1 MQYLQYVQEQPCGSD
16 KAGSSGQATRTNS
29 AKENR
34 QTAGFSND
42 LHSHLADMVGSRSC
56 IARYV
61 SGSVSV
67 PKTIGRRL
75 PSGSP
80 HNCRVQ
86 GFSLGSR

>member
-1 MQYLQYVQEQPCGSD
+1 MIATKLDPLGKRPALIQPRRID
-16 KAGSSGQATRTNS
+16 KPQ
-29 AKENR
+29 
-34 QTAGFSND
+34 ND

-75 PSGSP
+75 FSGSP

-86 GFSLGSR
+86 GFSAGSKVAETNNIHSHDWSR